1 MMISKSDH
9 QRIAEAVKAAEA
21 GTTGEIFC
29 IVTAEVSQYRE
40 IPLAWAAGTAL
51 VVPPLLLFFG
61 LQPWSYLSSLFD
73 LARTSDWSTGG
84 ARVAVAEALAAYA
97 AAQAILFA
105 LVAALVSIPPV
116 RRALTPRFLK
126 AHRVRRQAYA
136 HFASTGLAADPERT
150 GVLIFASLKDRRVE
164 MVAEKAIHDAVGD
177 TVWNAAVGALIA
189 GMKRRQPGQGFVD
202 AIGLCGRALAEHFP
216 SSGPQENRFSDD
228 LVEV

>member
-1 MMISKSDH
+1 
-9 QRIAEAVKAAEA
+9 EA

-105 LVAALVSIPPV
+105 LV
-116 RRALTPRFLK
+116 
-126 AHRVRRQAYA
+126 
-136 HFASTGLAADPERT
+136 
-150 GVLIFASLKDRRVE
+150 
-164 MVAEKAIHDAVGD
+164 
-177 TVWNAAVGALIA
+177 
-189 GMKRRQPGQGFVD
+189 
-202 AIGLCGRALAEHFP
+202 
-216 SSGPQENRFSDD
+216 
-228 LVEV
+228 